1 MTMAWVMVLMVT
13 LVLAAAVAALV
24 LRNFLAAV
32 AAVSVVSLGV
42 AVLFAV
48 LRAPDIALAQAALGA
63 GLGGILLALALRRLG
78 LWRLEVQEEQER
90 DAE

>member
-1 MTMAWVMVLMVT
+1 MTMAWALVLMVA
-13 LVLAAAVAALV
+13 LVLVAAVAALV
-24 LRNFLAAV
+24 LRNFPAAV

-42 AVLFAV
+42 AVLFAL

-63 GLGGILLALALRRLG
+63 GLGGLLLALALRRLG
-78 LWRLEVQEEQER
+78 LWRLEAQEEQER